1 MISYQDI
8 CRANETLKFSDI
20 KGKNYAEVP
29 QRVMAFRM
37 LYPQGFIITDMI
49 SNDGGVC
56 VFKATAGYYGENGE
70 AYTLGTGTAYEKENS
85 SFINKTSYIENC
97 ETSAVGRALGF
108 LNIGSDTSIAS
119 YEEVANAIN
128 QQDNDNNEESK
139 PAPKPVPAQQ
149 REPAP
154 KPEPY
159 KPAYDAKAAIK
170 AFCNDH
176 KIPMKDFA
184 AYYDA
189 CVEMRLVPRI
199 SSDSM
204 TKEQCDALLNAV
216 EKNFAV
222 PAEDAAV

>member
-1 MISYQDI
+1 MVSYQDI
-8 CRANETLKFSDI
+8 CKANESLKFSDI

-29 QRVMAFRM
+29 QRVKAFRM
-37 LYPQGFIITDMI
+37 LYPQGFIITDMV

-85 SFINKTSYIENC
+85 SYINKTSYIENC

-119 YEEVANAIN
+119 YEEVQNAIN
-128 QQDNDNNEESK
+128 NQEQPEKKEK
-139 PAPKPVPAQQ
+139 A
-149 REPAP
+149 

-170 AFCNDH
+170 AFCNAH
-176 KIPMKDFA
+176 KIPMKDFV

>member
-29 QRVMAFRM
+29 QRVKAFRM
-37 LYPQGFIITDMI
+37 LYPQGFIITDMV

-85 SFINKTSYIENC
+85 SYINKTSYIENC

-128 QQDNDNNEESK
+128 QQENDNNEESK
-139 PAPKPVPAQQ
+139 PAQKPDHAQQ
-149 REPAP
+149 PKPAP
-154 KPEPY
+154 KSGKQKSEAQR
-159 KPAYDAKAAIK
+159 KISAYVEQNGITMNE
-170 AFCNDH
+170 FVQ
-176 KIPMKDFA
+176 
-184 AYYDA
+184 YYDA
-189 CVEMRLVPRI
+189 AVEMGLVPRI
-199 SSDSM
+199 SSSNM
-204 TKEQCDALLNAV
+204 TVSECDKLLDAV
-216 EKNFAV
+216 STTFLKKRQSA
-222 PAEDAAV
+222 

>member
-29 QRVMAFRM
+29 QRVKAFRM
-37 LYPQGFIITDMI
+37 LYPQGFIITDMV

-85 SFINKTSYIENC
+85 SYINKTSYIENC

-128 QQDNDNNEESK
+128 QQENDNNEESK
-139 PAPKPVPAQQ
+139 PAQKPDPAQQ
-149 REPAP
+149 PKPAP
-154 KPEPY
+154 KPGKQKSEAQR
-159 KPAYDAKAAIK
+159 KISAYVEQNGITMNE
-170 AFCNDH
+170 FVQ
-176 KIPMKDFA
+176 
-184 AYYDA
+184 YYDA
-189 CVEMRLVPRI
+189 AVEMGLVPRI
-199 SSDSM
+199 SSSNM
-204 TKEQCDALLNAV
+204 TVAECDKLLDAV
-216 EKNFAV
+216 STTFLKKRQSA
-222 PAEDAAV
+222 